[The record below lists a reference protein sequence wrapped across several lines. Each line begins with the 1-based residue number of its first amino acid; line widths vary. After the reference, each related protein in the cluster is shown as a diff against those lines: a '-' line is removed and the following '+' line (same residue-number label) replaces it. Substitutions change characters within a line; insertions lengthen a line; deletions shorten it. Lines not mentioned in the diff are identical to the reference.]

1 VSDLQDKILDI
12 LADQQFHSG
21 ESLGEQLGVSRTAV
35 WKQLQKLE
43 AIGFQLESV
52 KGVGY
57 RAPKG
62 FELLDKNSI
71 AAQITAVGGTLP
83 ERIEIFKN
91 IDSTN
96 KYLREKADETTYS
109 PAVVLAET
117 QTSGRGRRGK
127 DWISPFAANL
137 YMSVLWSFEHG
148 AAALEGLS
156 LGIGVAAR
164 RALKQCGL
172 EDVQLKWPNDI
183 YVGQKKLGGILL
195 EMVGDPAGQCSV
207 VIGIGINIC
216 MPRQAAESI
225 DQDWTDVQTELGGP
239 VSRNTLAGILISE
252 IFTVLHDFQVQGFE
266 PYREEWQSADAFKG
280 MQATVT
286 TPREALSGT
295 VMGVDK
301 SGALEMRMSDGKVQ
315 RFIGGEL
322 SLRLKK

>member
-57 RAPKG
+57 RAPRG
-62 FELLDKNSI
+62 FELLAKDSI
-71 AAQITAVGGTLP
+71 IDQITAVGGVLP
-83 ERIEIFKN
+83 ERIEIFKT

-96 KYLREKADETTYS
+96 KYLREKADDIAYS
-109 PAVVLAET
+109 RAIVLAET

-127 DWISPFAANL
+127 DWVSPFAANL
-137 YMSVLWSFEHG
+137 YMSVLWSFEQG
-148 AAALEGLS
+148 AEALEGLS

-164 RALKQCGL
+164 RALKHCGL
-172 EDVQLKWPNDI
+172 KDVQLKWPNDI

-195 EMVGDPAGQCSV
+195 EMVGDPAGQCAV
-207 VIGIGINIC
+207 VVGIGINVC
-216 MPRQAAESI
+216 MPRSAAETI
-225 DQDWTDVQTELGGP
+225 DQDWSDVHTELGEP
-239 VSRNTLAGILISE
+239 LSRNKLAGILIAE
-252 IFTVLHDFQVQGFE
+252 VFTILHDFQAQGFE

-280 MQATVT
+280 RQATVT
-286 TPREALSGT
+286 TPREALSGI
-295 VMGVDK
+295 VIGVDK
-301 SGALEMRMSDGKVQ
+301 SGALEMEMGDGKVQ

>member
-1 VSDLQDKILDI
+1 MSDLQNKILEI
-12 LADQQFHSG
+12 LSDQQFHSG

-57 RAPKG
+57 RAPAN
-62 FELLDKNSI
+62 FELLNIDSI
-71 AAQITAVGGTLP
+71 NDQIAVSGGCVP
-83 ERIEIFKN
+83 SRIEIFKT

-96 KYLREKADETTYS
+96 KYLRERADSKAYS
-109 PAVVLAET
+109 RAVVLAET

-137 YMSVLWSFEHG
+137 YMSVLWDFEHG

-156 LGIGVAAR
+156 LGVGVAVR
-164 RALKQCGL
+164 RALMQCGL
-172 EDVQLKWPNDI
+172 NEVQLKWPNDI
-183 YVGQKKLGGILL
+183 YIKQKKLGGILL
-195 EMVGDPAGQCSV
+195 EMVGDPAGQCAV
-207 VIGIGINIC
+207 VIGIGINVS
-216 MPRQAAESI
+216 MPAKVAQAI
-225 DQDWTDVQTELGGP
+225 DQDWTDIQTELDAP
-239 VSRNTLAGILISE
+239 VSRNELAASLIDEVFIILN
-252 IFTVLHDFQVQGFE
+252 DFQTQGFAA
-266 PYREEWQSADAFKG
+266 YREEWQSADAFRG

-286 TPREALSGT
+286 TPREALTGI
-295 VMGVDK
+295 VIGVDN
-301 SGALEMRMSDGKVQ
+301 SGALEMEMSDGKVR

>member
-1 VSDLQDKILDI
+1 MSDLQDKILNT

-62 FELLDKNSI
+62 FELLKKDSI
-71 AAQITAVGGTLP
+71 VSQITAVGGALP

-96 KYLREKADETTYS
+96 KYLREKAGETTYS
-109 PAVVLAET
+109 QAVVLAET

-137 YMSVLWSFEHG
+137 YMSVLWDFEHG

-172 EDVQLKWPNDI
+172 EDVKLKWPNDI

-195 EMVGDPAGQCSV
+195 EMIGDPAGQCSV
-207 VIGIGINIC
+207 VVGIGINVC
-216 MPRQAAESI
+216 MPRQAAASI
-225 DQDWTDVQTELGGP
+225 DQDWTDIQAELGEP
-239 VSRNTLAGILISE
+239 LSRNTLAGILIAE
-252 IFTVLHDFQVQGFE
+252 IFTVLHDFQDQGFE

-280 MQATVT
+280 LQATVT
-286 TPREALSGT
+286 TPREALSGI

-301 SGALEMRMSDGKVQ
+301 SGALEMQMSDGKVQ
-315 RFIGGEL
+315 SFIGGEL

>member
-1 VSDLQDKILDI
+1 MSDLQDKILDI

-43 AIGFQLESV
+43 AIGFQLESL

-57 RAPKG
+57 RAPNG
-62 FELLDKNSI
+62 FELLYKDSI
-71 AAQITAVGGTLP
+71 IAQITAAGGSLP
-83 ERIEIFKN
+83 GRLEIFKN

-96 KYLREKADETTYS
+96 KYLREKAGETTYS
-109 PAVVLAET
+109 QAVVLAET

-137 YMSVLWSFEHG
+137 YMSVLWDFEHG

-172 EDVQLKWPNDI
+172 EDVKLKWPNDI

-195 EMVGDPAGQCSV
+195 EMIGDPAGQCSV
-207 VIGIGINIC
+207 VVGIGINVC
-216 MPRQAAESI
+216 MPRQAAASI
-225 DQDWTDVQTELGGP
+225 DQDWTDIQAELGEP
-239 VSRNTLAGILISE
+239 LSRNTLAGILIAE
-252 IFTVLHDFQVQGFE
+252 IFTVLHDFQDQGFE
-266 PYREEWQSADAFKG
+266 PYREEWRSADAFKG
-280 MQATVT
+280 LQATVT
-286 TPREALSGT
+286 TPREALSGI

-301 SGALEMRMSDGKVQ
+301 SGALEMQMSDGKVQ
-315 RFIGGEL
+315 SFIGGEL